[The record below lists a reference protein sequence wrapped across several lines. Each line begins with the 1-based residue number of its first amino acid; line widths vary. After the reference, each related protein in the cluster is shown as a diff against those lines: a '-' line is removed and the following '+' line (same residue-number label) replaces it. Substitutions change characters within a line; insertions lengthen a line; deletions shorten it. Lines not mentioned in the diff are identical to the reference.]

1 LIDFGLQRKLY
12 NSVLGV
18 RHYFQISKMKIYKTY
33 EGHRTQF
40 VVLKPKERVEKQGL
54 NQTRT
59 SYTLNTV
66 SGYGPYLKSQRS
78 KNYKIGVVWKKI
90 RFSTISP
97 EKRDL
102 WIHIFPTSNL
112 VRNIRIGKKSKQ
124 RRKLSSFSGWYH
136 R

>member
-1 LIDFGLQRKLY
+1 
-12 NSVLGV
+12 
-18 RHYFQISKMKIYKTY
+18 MKIYKTY

-66 SGYGPYLKSQRS
+66 SGYDPYLKSQRS
-78 KNYKIGVVWKKI
+78 KNYKIGVVGKKI

-97 EKRDL
+97 EKKRSL
-102 WIHIFPTSNL
+102 NSHFSYL
-112 VRNIRIGKKSKQ
+112 KSGPQYPDRKEIKTEKETFFIQ
-124 RRKLSSFSGWYH
+124 RVVPKVEYKRHEEGLATVT
-136 R
+136 